1 MSAKQ
6 LLAEIERGIKAL
18 QKARVLCL
26 KDEAVAPKA
35 KATAAKTAKGTKVS
49 AKKTAKSGM
58 SDEGRARI
66 AAAQQ
71 KRWAKVKREK
81 NKAAKAAKAALVVPQ
96 QNNPLSH
103 THKGPEA
110 IDLRAF
116 MFGSDYLV
124 QSI

>member
-35 KATAAKTAKGTKVS
+35 KATAAKTAKGTKAP
-49 AKKTAKSGM
+49 AKKAAKGGM

-81 NKAAKAAKAALVVPQ
+81 NKAAKAAKAALDV
-96 QNNPLSH
+96 SAE
-103 THKGPEA
+103 K
-110 IDLRAF
+110 
-116 MFGSDYLV
+116 
-124 QSI
+124 

>member
-6 LLAEIERGIKAL
+6 LLAEIDRGIKAL

-26 KDEAVAPKA
+26 KSETAATKV
-35 KATAAKTAKGTKVS
+35 KATAAKTAKVAKAP
-49 AKKTAKSGM
+49 AKKAAKGGM

-81 NKAAKAAKAALVVPQ
+81 NKAAKAAKAALVVPAA
-96 QNNPLSH
+96 
-103 THKGPEA
+103 E
-110 IDLRAF
+110 
-116 MFGSDYLV
+116 
-124 QSI
+124 

>member
-1 MSAKQ
+1 
-6 LLAEIERGIKAL
+6 LLKGYLSHSCWHRG
-18 QKARVLCL
+18 
-26 KDEAVAPKA
+26 PKV

-81 NKAAKAAKAALVVPQ
+81 NKAAKAAKAALVVPA
-96 QNNPLSH
+96 
-103 THKGPEA
+103 E
-110 IDLRAF
+110 R
-116 MFGSDYLV
+116 
-124 QSI
+124 